1 MKSISVFLPG
11 NVPSLKNSRGVGSYG
26 QSFNSKSVQK
36 YLRSFGIMSYSSKNK
51 TVKLLNKQSEN
62 LFAKYF
68 EGIVFEYPLRIG
80 FHFVRGTKHKF
91 DFTNMVQIIADLF
104 TAHGFI
110 DDDNMDSFLPY
121 PLEKEKEY
129 YSFDKNN
136 PGVWLELS
144 AKNKESYLFPTPV
157 KSFDAP

>member
-1 MKSISVFLPG
+1 MNTILLFLPG
-11 NVPSLKNSRGVGSYG
+11 NVPSLKNSRGVGSFG

-36 YLRSFGIMSYSSKNK
+36 YIRSFGIMSYSSKHK
-51 TVKLLNKQSEN
+51 TVKLVNKKSEN

-68 EGIVFEYPLRIG
+68 EGVSFSNPLKIG

-110 DDDNMDSFLPY
+110 EDDNMDCFLPY
-121 PLEKEKEY
+121 PLEKENRY

-144 AKNKESYLFPTPV
+144 ITKQER
-157 KSFDAP
+157 

>member
-1 MKSISVFLPG
+1 M
-11 NVPSLKNSRGVGSYG
+11 
-26 QSFNSKSVQK
+26 
-36 YLRSFGIMSYSSKNK
+36 NK
-51 TVKLLNKQSEN
+51 KSEN

-68 EGIVFEYPLRIG
+68 EGVSFDSPLKIG

-110 DDDNMDSFLPY
+110 EDDNMDCFLPY
-121 PLEKEKEY
+121 PLEKEKRY

-144 AKNKESYLFPTPV
+144 ITKREN
-157 KSFDAP
+157 